1 MFLLQTQDT
10 CCGLGTAA
18 SLLFHRTKLEK
29 LTSHQ
34 NILPSLHN
42 NPEHAP
48 SSIYGKYG
56 KKIAMLFY
64 SFSTLN
70 SHHQSLLIVTQ
81 YLNIKIFLFLLP
93 IHFYIHKKPSSH
105 IYINLFLLL
114 LPRSAHIIPPHPFT
128 HILQQNNITLLQ
140 NTRLMDLT
148 YKLSPFHF
156 IQFPIR
162 QVRYNT
168 FLSGYQ
174 LPWSPSNCLN

>member
-1 MFLLQTQDT
+1 M
-10 CCGLGTAA
+10 
-18 SLLFHRTKLEK
+18 
-29 LTSHQ
+29 
-34 NILPSLHN
+34 LHL
-42 NPEHAP
+42 
-48 SSIYGKYG
+48 SFMKDMG

-64 SFSTLN
+64 SFFTLN
-70 SHHQSLLIVTQ
+70 SHHLSLLIVTQ

-128 HILQQNNITLLQ
+128 QILQQNNITLLQ
-140 NTRLMDLT
+140 NTSLMDLT